1 VAVIRVEEFT
11 VKTEAT
17 PLNATFWIAVK
28 FVPVM
33 VTLVPGG
40 PEVGVNE
47 VTVGVRVT
55 VKSDGLVP
63 VPLEVVTVTRP
74 VVAPV
79 GTVAVI
85 CVGELTVKGAFS
97 PSKRTVIVPLK
108 PVPVMTTVEPTG
120 PFEGVNAEIV
130 GAPGVIVKFVPLVA
144 VPFAVTTVM
153 RPVVAPA
160 GTVAV
165 IRVELF
171 TVKLALTPSKRT
183 ADTSVKFVPLICT
196 DVPGAPL
203 VGVKEV
209 IVGGLAVTTKAEL
222 LVPVPRGVTT
232 WIAPVSAVLGTT
244 AVIRIGET
252 TVKLLAA
259 TPANRTEVAP

>member
-1 VAVIRVEEFT
+1 VIRVEEFT
-11 VKTEAT
+11 VKVEAT
-17 PLNATFWIAVK
+17 PLNVTDVTAVK

-33 VTLVPGG
+33 VTVVPAG

-55 VKSDGLVP
+55 VKSAGLVP

-85 CVGELTVKGAFS
+85 CVGELTVNGALV
-97 PSKRTVIVPLK
+97 PLKRTVIVPLK
-108 PVPVMTTVEPTG
+108 PVPLMITADPTG
-120 PFEGVNAEIV
+120 PFVGVNVEIV
-130 GAPGVIVKFVPLVA
+130 GAPGVIVKSVALVA

-165 IRVELF
+165 MREELL
-171 TVKLALTPSKRT
+171 TVNVASSPLKRT
-183 ADTSVKFVPLICT
+183 LDTSVKFEPLI
-196 DVPGAPL
+196 
-203 VGVKEV
+203 
-209 IVGGLAVTTKAEL
+209 
-222 LVPVPRGVTT
+222 
-232 WIAPVSAVLGTT
+232 
-244 AVIRIGET
+244 
-252 TVKLLAA
+252 
-259 TPANRTEVAP
+259 